1 MVLTSTFSDQVLREI
16 RYIPFDSACLQSE
29 IDDLASSLLYLS
41 SFLVILVLDLVLH
54 GLFPPFSGVD
64 RSPFAFFQMGGEGGM
79 GRAGR
84 QGGAARDRFC
94 VQDKKMPKV
103 WAVFV
108 KGFFQ
113 CFCQL
118 DDC

>member
-54 GLFPPFSGVD
+54 GLFPPFSRVD
-64 RSPFAFFQMGGEGGM
+64 RSPFAFFQKGGEGGM

-84 QGGAARDRFC
+84 QGGAARDLLLR
-94 VQDKKMPKV
+94 
-103 WAVFV
+103 A
-108 KGFFQ
+108 
-113 CFCQL
+113 
-118 DDC
+118 